1 MHETGVYPEFG
12 NLPLIIHALIIIVGH
27 DTEN

>member
-1 MHETGVYPEFG
+1 MHEMGVYPEFG
-12 NLPLIIHALIIIVGH
+12 NLPLIIHALIIVGH